1 MRVLDS
7 NWSQWGRRQTKP
19 KNKGPK
25 IKTQYIYIY
34 IYMLQI
40 LWKKVI
46 KTSIKLWVNK

>member
-7 NWSQWGRRQTKP
+7 NLSQWGRRQTKP

-25 IKTQYIYIY
+25 IKTLDIY